1 MKHACTCSTFHFNSL
16 TRFAYE
22 VICHEI
28 CRLLIFFS
36 KSVCFLLLLILK
48 LSFGNISRVPS
59 SLDPDHAGR
68 FVGPDLGPN
77 CLQR

>member
-1 MKHACTCSTFHFNSL
+1 MVWSSAD
-16 TRFAYE
+16 
-22 VICHEI
+22 
-28 CRLLIFFS
+28 IFF
-36 KSVCFLLLLILK
+36 KSVCFLLLFFLK
-48 LSFGNISRVPS
+48 CSFGNIIRVPS